1 MAEGKNERLIKIE
14 RLIVES
20 LSDWMK
26 LKSAVRFDGNQLQE
40 FFIAIDF
47 DAADLS

>member
-14 RLIVES
+14 RLIMGS
-20 LSDWMK
+20 LADWME
-26 LKSAVRFDGNQLQE
+26 LKSAVKFDGNQLQE

-47 DAADLS
+47 DPADLS